1 MLLAIDAGNTNVTF
15 AIYDGDALTGEWR
28 TTTNAARTA
37 DEYAVWLTQLM
48 ALQDIVPADVQG
60 AIIAT
65 VVPQA
70 LFDLRTLCRRYFK
83 CDPLVVGEEG
93 VELGIENLAHRPRE
107 VGADRLVNAVAA
119 AGRFKCPL
127 MVIDFG
133 TATTFDIV
141 DRDGNYLGGVVAPG
155 VNLNLE
161 ALHMASAQL
170 PRIAV
175 ERPDKVIGRDTLS
188 AMQSGVYWGYIS
200 LVEGMVKRI
209 EAEYGE
215 PMSVIATG
223 GLAPLFNNGTD
234 AIQHLDPDITM
245 RGLREIAR
253 RNGVKA

>member
-15 AIYDGDALTGEWR
+15 AIYDGDSLTGEWR

-70 LFDLRTLCRRYFK
+70 LFDLRSLCRRYFK
-83 CDPLVVGEEG
+83 CDPLVIGEEG
-93 VELGIENLAHRPRE
+93 VELGIENLARRPRE

-141 DRDGNYLGGVVAPG
+141 DRDGNYLGGVIAPG

-223 GLAPLFNNGTD
+223 GLAPLFDNGTD